1 MIRLEKVSKWYPTK
15 VGRHYIF
22 KDIDFDIP
30 LDNNIGVL
38 GRNGAG
44 KSTFIRMLGGAEHPN
59 AGKITSALKISW
71 PLGLQ
76 GGIQGSMTGRENAR
90 FVARIHGIKNT
101 RQMENKVEEF
111 AEIGSYFDEPMKSY
125 SSGMRS
131 RVMLGMTMALEFD
144 FDVLLIDEITA
155 VGDAKFKDKAATLL
169 KKRFAST
176 RIIMVNH
183 SIGQLKNFCSAGLVI
198 HSGGLKY
205 FENIDDAVRFYD
217 RNG

>member
-155 VGDAKFKDKAATLL
+155 VGDAKFKDRQRLCLKSALLKLVLLWLITLL
-169 KKRFAST
+169 VSS
-176 RIIMVNH
+176 RIFVVPGWLYI
-183 SIGQLKNFCSAGLVI
+183 
-198 HSGGLKY
+198 
-205 FENIDDAVRFYD
+205 AV
-217 RNG
+217 G